1 MEDVFLALFAHL
13 VWLVSG
19 KVHKAGEMRQA
30 GKELS
35 EIQRYFEGEK
45 LLTYLKIMRK
55 PFNRACDLLFP
66 CSLWFPGGLS
76 TWRQSSWFR
85 EF

>member
-13 VWLVSG
+13 LWLVSD

-30 GKELS
+30 DKELS
-35 EIQRYFEGEK
+35 EMQRYFEGEK

-55 PFNRACDLLFP
+55 PFNRACDLLF
-66 CSLWFPGGLS
+66 L
-76 TWRQSSWFR
+76 
-85 EF
+85 